1 MVWILG
7 LLACRTEG
15 IVYDGTLVGNAGSTR
30 GKLAESKDHDCAD
43 PVVYV
48 SQVRYLDSTGV
59 ENSLWMGTVDIFHQE
74 LALENGSHGIV
85 ELQIEEFAL
94 QCSVGGNET
103 TYNFVG
109 GTLQLVPQT
118 ALSATNYILELG
130 TKDWLVAPN
139 PTLLLYSASALFVD
153 SNGDGVLQTEEAT
166 PVANGANRPIHV
178 DTDEEVDEQ
187 TEDTAAQ
194 NTDTGTQT
202 TDTADTD
209 EDTDEDS
216 GTDTA
221 E

>member
-30 GKLAESKDHDCAD
+30 GKLAESKDHACAD

-48 SQVRYLDSTGV
+48 NQVRYLDSTGV
-59 ENSLWMGTVDIFHQE
+59 ETSLWTGTVDIFHQA
-74 LALENGSHGIV
+74 LPLENGSHGIV

-118 ALSATNYILELG
+118 TLSATNYILELG

-139 PTLLLYSASALFVD
+139 PTLLLYSASALFID

-166 PVANGANRPIHV
+166 PVGHGENRSTHD
-178 DTDEEVDEQ
+178 DTDEDEDEQ
-187 TEDTAAQ
+187 TEDTASQ
-194 NTDTGTQT
+194 STDT
-202 TDTADTD
+202 DDMD
-209 EDTDEDS
+209 EDTDDDS
-216 GTDTA
+216 GHTDTA